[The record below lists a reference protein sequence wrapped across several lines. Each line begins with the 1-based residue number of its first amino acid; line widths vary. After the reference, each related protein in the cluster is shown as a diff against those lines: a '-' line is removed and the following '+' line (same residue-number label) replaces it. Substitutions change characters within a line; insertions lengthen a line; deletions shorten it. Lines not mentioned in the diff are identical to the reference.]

1 MAFVPAQGY
10 YPLYNPPIPCR
21 SPIYGGLRA
30 GMAVYINGMI
40 PHHAN
45 TFAVNFSCGQY
56 DGSDIAL
63 HFNPRFQGKDSV
75 VFNSFQSGNWG
86 GEENRK
92 DGFAFRKGSPF
103 EMVVL
108 INPGG
113 FQVNVN
119 GAPFYEFRHRM
130 PMERVECV
138 HVTGDVTIQSITT
151 VGGGALMGGGPSYQP
166 GGAVTLPAYPSMSL
180 PVMGGP
186 MYNPPVPY
194 LGNIHGGVT
203 PKRTFVV
210 KGFIPQGGQSFH
222 INFKSTATN
231 EIALHFNVRL
241 NEGAVVR
248 NSFLRGNWG
257 NEERVANFNPF
268 IPGQYFDI
276 SIRTGNG
283 RYKVFVNG
291 QQFCEYKH
299 RFANLQMINAL
310 EIGGNIVLSL
320 VQF

>member
-1 MAFVPAQGY
+1 MSYVPAQGY

-21 SPIYGGLRA
+21 SPVYGGLRP
-30 GMAVYINGMI
+30 GMAIYITGMV

-45 TFAVNFSCGQY
+45 TFAVNLGCGQH
-56 DGSDIAL
+56 DGTDVAL
-63 HFNPRFQGKDSV
+63 HFNPRFQGKDRV
-75 VFNSFQSGNWG
+75 IFNSFQSGSWG
-86 GEENRK
+86 SEEKRK
-92 DGFAFRKGSPF
+92 DGFPFHKGGHF
-103 EMVVL
+103 EMNILV
-108 INPGG
+108 NPGG
-113 FQVNVN
+113 YQIIVN
-119 GAPFYEFRHRM
+119 GAPFYEFRHRI

-138 HVTGDVTIQSITT
+138 HVAGDVTIQSITT
-151 VGGGALMGGGPSYQP
+151 VGGGAPMGAPAYQQ
-166 GGAVTLPAYPSMSL
+166 GGAMTLPAYPNMSI
-180 PVMGGP
+180 PAMGGP
-186 MYNPPVPY
+186 VYNPPVPY
-194 LGNIHGGVT
+194 YGNIPGGVS

-210 KGFIPQGGQSFH
+210 RGFIPQGGQSFH
-222 INFKSTATN
+222 LNFKSSSTN

-248 NSFLRGNWG
+248 NSFIRGNWG
-257 NEERVANFNPF
+257 NEERGSPFNPF

-291 QQFCEYKH
+291 QQFCEFVH
-299 RFANLQMINAL
+299 RFPNLQMIDTL